1 MEELSSHIT
10 PMLAITCY
18 LAYPKHLRINPLLL
32 YKLSV
37 VHNMALVMF
46 SALTFAS
53 LANILYND
61 GIVFKTNYY
70 FQNPQFDTIIY
81 WFYISKYYEFAD
93 TFLLYLNGK
102 TPIFLQKYHHVGAII
117 SWHLMYQYKVDM
129 VWMATLL
136 NSGVHTIMY
145 SYYLGC
151 LLKIN
156 QVRYIKKYITSIQL
170 CQFFILYVNL
180 YFYCPPIESWFNYS
194 IIIFFATYGIGI
206 IGLFGRFYYDTYVVK
221 ERLMRIERIQQ
232 FKWI

>member
-1 MEELSSHIT
+1 MTYHIT
-10 PMLAITCY
+10 PVVAITCY
-18 LAYPKHLRINPLLL
+18 LAYPKNLRINLSLL

-37 VHNMALVMF
+37 VHNTLLVMF
-46 SALTFAS
+46 SAWTFAS

-61 GIVFKTNYY
+61 GIVFKSNYY

-102 TPIFLQKYHHVGAII
+102 TPIFLQKYHHVGAVI
-117 SWHLMYQYKVDM
+117 SWHLMYQYKADM

-156 QVRYIKKYITSIQL
+156 QVRCIKKYITSIQL

-180 YFYCPPIESWFNYS
+180 YFYYPPIESWFNYG
-194 IIIFFATYGIGI
+194 IIIFFAAYGIGI

-221 ERLMRIERIQQ
+221 ERLVKMERIQQ
-232 FKWI
+232 FTWI

>member
-1 MEELSSHIT
+1 MDDISLHIT
-10 PMLAITCY
+10 PFLAITCY

-32 YKLSV
+32 YRLSIA
-37 VHNMALVMF
+37 HNVALVIF
-46 SALTFAS
+46 SAWTFAS
-53 LANILYND
+53 LTNILYNHE
-61 GIVFKTNYY
+61 IVFKSNYY
-70 FQNPQFDTIIY
+70 FKNPQFDTIIY

-93 TFLLYLNGK
+93 TFLLYLNDK
-102 TPIFLQKYHHVGAII
+102 TPIFLQKYHHIGAVI

-129 VWMATLL
+129 VWTASLL

-156 QVRYIKKYITSIQL
+156 QVRCIKKYITSMQL
-170 CQFFILYVNL
+170 CQFFILYSNF
-180 YFYCPPIESWFNYS
+180 YFYYPPIETWYNYS

-206 IGLFGRFYYDTYVVK
+206 IGLFSRFYYDTYIFK
-221 ERLMRIERIQQ
+221 KKLERIQQ

>member
-1 MEELSSHIT
+1 MTYHIT
-10 PMLAITCY
+10 PVVAITCY
-18 LAYPKHLRINPLLL
+18 LAYPKNLRINLSLL

-37 VHNMALVMF
+37 VHNTLLVMF
-46 SALTFAS
+46 SAWTFAS

-102 TPIFLQKYHHVGAII
+102 TPIFLQKYHHVGAVI

-156 QVRYIKKYITSIQL
+156 QVRCIKKYITSIQL

-180 YFYCPPIESWFNYS
+180 YFYYPPIESWFNYG
-194 IIIFFATYGIGI
+194 IIIFFAAYGIGI
-206 IGLFGRFYYDTYVVK
+206 IGLFGRFYYDSYVVK
-221 ERLMRIERIQQ
+221 ERLVKMERIQQ
-232 FKWI
+232 FTWI

>member
-1 MEELSSHIT
+1 MTYHIT
-10 PMLAITCY
+10 PVVAITCY
-18 LAYPKHLRINPLLL
+18 LAYPKNLRINLSLL

-37 VHNMALVMF
+37 VHNTLLVMF
-46 SALTFAS
+46 SAWTFAS

-102 TPIFLQKYHHVGAII
+102 TPIFLQKYHHVGAVI
-117 SWHLMYQYKVDM
+117 SWHLMYQYKADM

-156 QVRYIKKYITSIQL
+156 QVRCIKKYITSIQL

-180 YFYCPPIESWFNYS
+180 YFYYPPIESWFNYG
-194 IIIFFATYGIGI
+194 IIIFFAAYGIGI
-206 IGLFGRFYYDTYVVK
+206 IGLFGRFYYDSYVVK
-221 ERLMRIERIQQ
+221 ERLLKMERIQQ